1 MTNNKRLSNAILAR
15 ILSRIG
21 EWGVRIR
28 ITRVAV
34 VVLGI
39 CALAGCHREEP
50 WRLTEVDNQMPS
62 LDFTLTRA
70 KDGHIVTSKD
80 YRGQIV
86 VLEFGYTFCP
96 DVCPTTLS
104 NLTSALARL
113 GDKAK
118 DVRLLFVTVDPDR
131 DTLDSLKRYEAA
143 FSPQVDGLRGTESQL
158 EHLAHRYRVAYSV
171 SASKNPRDYK
181 VMHSSIIFIFD
192 RAGQIKL
199 LSTNPD
205 NVSDLAHDLGQ
216 LVDEQKG

>member
-1 MTNNKRLSNAILAR
+1 MTTDNRLGTTTFDRISSRIEECGIKIR
-15 ILSRIG
+15 ILC
-21 EWGVRIR
+21 
-28 ITRVAV
+28 AV
-34 VVLGI
+34 VVMLGS
-39 CALAGCHREEP
+39 CALAGCQREEP
-50 WRLTEVDNQMPS
+50 WRLTTVESQMPA

-70 KDGHIVTSKD
+70 KDGRTVTSKD
-80 YRGQIV
+80 YLGQIV

-104 NLTSALARL
+104 NLTSALAQI

-118 DVRLLFVTVDPDR
+118 NVRLLFVTVDPDR
-131 DTLDSLKRYEAA
+131 DTLDSLKRYGAA

-158 EHLAHRYRVAYSV
+158 EYLAHRYRVAYSV
-171 SASKNPRDYK
+171 SPSKDPREYK

-192 RAGQIKL
+192 GAGRIKL

>member
-1 MTNNKRLSNAILAR
+1 MTTDNRLGTTTFVRISSRIEECGIKIR
-15 ILSRIG
+15 ILC
-21 EWGVRIR
+21 
-28 ITRVAV
+28 AV
-34 VVLGI
+34 VAMLGS
-39 CALAGCHREEP
+39 CALAGCQREEP
-50 WRLTEVDNQMPS
+50 WRLTTVESQMPA

-70 KDGHIVTSKD
+70 KDGRTVTSKD

-104 NLTSALARL
+104 NLTSALAQI

-118 DVRLLFVTVDPDR
+118 NVRLLFVTVDPDR
-131 DTLDSLKRYEAA
+131 DTLDSLKRYGAA
-143 FSPQVDGLRGTESQL
+143 FSAQVDGLRGTERQL
-158 EHLAHRYRVAYSV
+158 EYLAHRYRVAYSV
-171 SASKNPRDYK
+171 SPSKDPREYK

-192 RAGQIKL
+192 GAGRIKL